1 MNQFYERALEIKEEI
16 IANRRTIHGF
26 GGTGFDL
33 PDTTAFV
40 MSKLRALGLEP
51 EEICQSGIVCTIGK
65 GEKTI
70 LLRAD
75 MDALP
80 VEEESGLDFACT
92 NGTMHACGHDMHASM
107 LLAAAKL
114 LVERKDELT
123 GTVKL
128 MFQPAEEILAGAEE
142 MIKCGL
148 LENPKVDAALGM
160 HVGVGRPDSYS
171 GLITYIIGPASTSAD
186 EFWITIDTHEKK
198 MINPINAGCRLVQA
212 LQEVSAFEIR
222 PHQFFS
228 MVCNVF
234 DCDSNAANVTPTKVT
249 IKGVIRTTDP
259 EVRSTAK
266 QRLEEL
272 VKAFAS
278 TYQCTGE
285 VEYVRGVGPMIT
297 NRALCEEL
305 AGYAEEIAGHENMV
319 QEEYGQGA
327 EDFSAV
333 CREVDGMF
341 INLGAGHPSEG
352 YTAANHKSTVI
363 FNEDVLP
370 MGAAIYA
377 NCAFNWL
384 KTHSI

>member
-16 IANRRTIHGF
+16 VANRRTIHGF

-33 PDTTAFV
+33 PDTTEFV
-40 MSKLRALGLEP
+40 MGKLRELGLAP
-51 EEICQSGIVCTIGK
+51 KEICQSGVVCTIGS
-65 GEKTI
+65 GGRTI

-80 VEEESGLDFACT
+80 VAEESGLDFACT
-92 NGTMHACGHDMHASM
+92 NGTMHACGHDMHAAM
-107 LLAAAKL
+107 LLGAAKL
-114 LVERKDELT
+114 LTERQDELQ

-142 MIKCGL
+142 MIRCGL

-171 GLITYIIGPASTSAD
+171 GLVTYIIGPASTSAD
-186 EFWITIDTHEKK
+186 EFWITIDSHEQR
-198 MINPINAGCRLVQA
+198 MVSPITVGCRLVEA
-212 LQEVSAFEIR
+212 LQEISNFEIR
-222 PHQFFS
+222 PNEFFS

-234 DCDSNAANVTPTKVT
+234 DCNSDAANVTPTKAT

-259 EVRSTAK
+259 EIRATARA
-266 QRLEEL
+266 RLEQLTEAIT
-272 VKAFAS
+272 KA
-278 TYQCTGE
+278 YRCTGE
-285 VEYVRGVGPMIT
+285 IEYVRGVGPMLT
-297 NRALCEEL
+297 SRPLCEEL
-305 AGYAEEIAGHENMV
+305 AGYAEEIVGPENMM
-319 QEEYGQGA
+319 QEAYGQGA

-363 FNEDVLP
+363 FNEEVLP
-370 MGAAIYA
+370 TGSAIYA
-377 NCAFNWL
+377 NCAFQWL
-384 KTHSI
+384 KNHAE